1 MKMKAEK
8 ALTIFLSITIFLL
21 LTIIMLLLVLF
32 DVISIDLVFV
42 GVGTAVVVLI
52 GASYVL
58 LREEK

>member
-1 MKMKAEK
+1 MKAEK
-8 ALTIFLSITIFLL
+8 ALAIFLSITIFLL
-21 LTIIMLLLVLF
+21 LSIIMFLLVLF
-32 DVISIDLVFV
+32 DVISIDLAFV